1 MFALVLGVLLLIAC
15 TCFELC
21 VVSRGRDRQ
30 DVFTV
35 E

>member
-1 MFALVLGVLLLIAC
+1 MLALLLGVLLLIAC

-21 VVSRGRDRQ
+21 MVSRGRDRQ
-30 DVFTV
+30 DAFTS